1 MGTYQP
7 NKVGGDQAMKRM
19 LRPLLLTVGLAALV
33 AGAGNVMAQDTGGNG
48 GGGRGNFDP
57 AQFQQQMM
65 DRFKERL
72 ELTNDVE
79 WTAVQGLIQKVMD
92 ARRATFSGM
101 GFGGRRG
108 GNNGGGGDNGNRGGR
123 GGFFNA
129 PPSPEAEDLQKALD
143 AKASPEELKAKL
155 AKLRDARKSKEEAL
169 AKAQEDL
176 RKVLTVRQEATAVSM
191 GLLP

>member
-1 MGTYQP
+1 
-7 NKVGGDQAMKRM
+7 MKRM
-19 LRPLLLTVGLAALV
+19 IRPLLLMVGLAALL
-33 AGAGNVMAQDTGGNG
+33 AGTGNAIAQDD
-48 GGGRGNFDP
+48 GGGRRGGGNFDP

-72 ELTNDVE
+72 EMTNDDE
-79 WTAVQGLIQKVMD
+79 WAAVQGLVQKVMD

-101 GFGGRRG
+101 GGFGGRRNG
-108 GNNGGGGDNGNRGGR
+108 GAGGGDNGGRNGGR
-123 GGFFNA
+123 GGFNA

-143 AKASPEELKAKL
+143 AKASPDELKAKL
-155 AKLRDARKSKEEAL
+155 AKLRDARKTKEATL
-169 AKAQEDL
+169 AKAQDDL